1 MDDSASENVEK
12 REELAALLAD
22 EQDDRAA
29 QRIDSLIAGNP
40 SLIREKTALNESWEL
55 LAFLPMPAPKE
66 DFTQRTVD
74 FVRPESRA
82 VATQRDDS
90 FAKTVLTAAAWLI
103 GLGVAFALAFT
114 VSRHVPDE
122 NRNLLEQWPILQRF
136 EEYQAVQ
143 DIEFLKML
151 HESQSID
158 KAEKMFT
165 PDTTK
170 RRNER

>member
-1 MDDSASENVEK
+1 MVESAKNNPEK

-22 EQDDRAA
+22 EQSDRVA
-29 QRIDSLIAGNP
+29 QKIDSLIADNP

-74 FVRPESRA
+74 FVRPESRLIATHRNDTFAKQALTATTWIVGLA
-82 VATQRDDS
+82 VA
-90 FAKTVLTAAAWLI
+90 FFLT
-103 GLGVAFALAFT
+103 FT
-114 VSRHVPDE
+114 VARNLPDE
-122 NRNLLEQWPILQRF
+122 NRDLLEHWPILQRF
-136 EEYQAVQ
+136 DEYQAVK

-151 HESQSID
+151 HESKAID

-165 PDTTK
+165 PESTK
-170 RRNER
+170 R